1 MKKILKT
8 AAVITAAA
16 ALACST
22 GCSGDTK
29 WSFSSGEN
37 KVTSGSWIFN
47 TYVYTMDAV
56 SELQK
61 EDSGNTI
68 SNIDF
73 EKKLIDGQPAKDWIY
88 LKAKIDCK
96 RQLTLDNLMKKYG
109 AVVDTADVESMKQLY
124 VNYYYNG
131 SKDLFEQLGVSEDSF
146 VDAYVMP
153 GYKSD
158 AIFKKL
164 YGKGGE
170 KAVSDEEVKKYFTDN
185 YVTYYSLSYSLK
197 TTDENGSSVAV
208 DDDTKD
214 KINESFNKYKHM
226 LNDQGKTTKDV
237 DDQYKIDFSV
247 ENSPSETETTVLDDM
262 EDANLKEIVSE
273 AKVGEATVVTKN
285 DTIYLVYKT
294 DINEK
299 AKNIK
304 YSEDITEQD
313 TGAIS
318 TESIVS
324 KMKKQEF
331 EDFLDQEIDKL
342 DYTRNDACIARYSV
356 MRTVDIVKKNT
367 KTA

>member
-96 RQLTLDNLMKKYG
+96 RQLTLDNLMKNYG

-131 SKDLFEQLGVSEDSF
+131 SKDLF
-146 VDAYVMP
+146 
-153 GYKSD
+153 
-158 AIFKKL
+158 
-164 YGKGGE
+164 
-170 KAVSDEEVKKYFTDN
+170 
-185 YVTYYSLSYSLK
+185 
-197 TTDENGSSVAV
+197 
-208 DDDTKD
+208 
-214 KINESFNKYKHM
+214 
-226 LNDQGKTTKDV
+226 
-237 DDQYKIDFSV
+237 
-247 ENSPSETETTVLDDM
+247 
-262 EDANLKEIVSE
+262 
-273 AKVGEATVVTKN
+273 
-285 DTIYLVYKT
+285 
-294 DINEK
+294 
-299 AKNIK
+299 
-304 YSEDITEQD
+304 
-313 TGAIS
+313 
-318 TESIVS
+318 
-324 KMKKQEF
+324 
-331 EDFLDQEIDKL
+331 
-342 DYTRNDACIARYSV
+342 
-356 MRTVDIVKKNT
+356 
-367 KTA
+367 